1 MSNEFYKKDPLSN
14 VETTILNAIWKAD
27 KEISFEEL
35 MKIIQDI
42 YDPNYKRTTLATF
55 LTRLSDKGY
64 INTVRRGKFAY
75 ITYIT
80 TKEEYQKYI
89 LKKTL
94 NYWFNG
100 DKEKMIQMIKET

>member
-27 KEISFEEL
+27 KEISFEDL
-35 MKIIQDI
+35 MKTMQDI

-64 INTVRRGKFAY
+64 IQSVRRGKFAY
-75 ITYIT
+75 ITAVIS
-80 TKEEYQKYI
+80 KDEYAAYI

-94 NYWFNG
+94 DYWFDG
-100 DKEKMIQMIKET
+100 DKKKLKKELENI